1 MREKSGGV
9 VSSATLGRL
18 NGSGAYTKESKPWQ
32 FRRARL
38 CAKACVS
45 DKPVIGSW
53 HEHGPMACPVGGG
66 VLDGGGC

>member
-1 MREKSGGV
+1 MGTWKKSGGV

-18 NGSGAYTKESKPWQ
+18 NDSGAYTRESKPWQ
-32 FRRARL
+32 FRP
-38 CAKACVS
+38 AKACVPDGS
-45 DKPVIGSW
+45 VIGFY